1 MAPRTGADSRKPVV
15 GVTGNAKW
23 WSPSWFC
30 IRLSV
35 WLAGGKARRISVKHN
50 WPIDQINALV
60 VSGGDDIH
68 PSLYGEDEAPKAHYD
83 PERDALE
90 QAHIEWA
97 LQHRLPML
105 GICRGTQL
113 INVSQGGSLFQ
124 DIRARRKL
132 TSNWGTVL
140 PRKTAAL
147 RDSSCLASVVK
158 ASRLRINSLHHQAID
173 NLGSNIRIV
182 ARDLDGFVQAIEPIE
197 PIEPIDPIE
206 SNGECHWLGVQWHP
220 EYLLYR
226 PQHLRLFKWLVQQC
240 RNQLEKN

>member
-1 MAPRTGADSRKPVV
+1 MAHRTDANSRRIVV

-30 IRLSV
+30 IRLAV
-35 WLAGGKARRISVKHN
+35 WLAGGQARRISVRHH
-50 WPIDQINALV
+50 WPIDQIDALI

-68 PSLYGEDEAPKAHYD
+68 PSLYGEEEAPKAHYD
-83 PERDALE
+83 PDRDALE
-90 QAHIEWA
+90 QAHIAWA
-97 LQHRLPML
+97 LKHGLPML

-113 INVSQGGSLFQ
+113 INVSLGGSLHI

-132 TSNWGTVL
+132 TSNRGTVL

-147 RDSSCLASVVK
+147 RASSCLAAVTC

-173 NLGSNIRIV
+173 ELGQGVRIV
-182 ARDLDGFVQAIEPIE
+182 ARDLDGFVQGIEP
-197 PIEPIDPIE
+197 D
-206 SNGECHWLGVQWHP
+206 GACQWLGVQWHP

-226 PQHLRLFKWLVQQC
+226 PKHRRLFKWLVQQC
-240 RNQLEKN
+240 RQAPQSQ

>member
-30 IRLSV
+30 IRLAV
-35 WLAGGKARRISVKHN
+35 WLAGGQARRISVNHS
-50 WPIDQINALV
+50 WPIEQIDALV

-68 PSLYGEDEAPKAHYD
+68 PSLYGEDEVPKAHYD

-97 LQHRLPML
+97 LKHELPML

-124 DIRARRKL
+124 DIRTRRKL
-132 TSNWGTVL
+132 TSNRGTVL
-140 PRKTAAL
+140 PRKTAVL
-147 RDSSCLASVVK
+147 RASSCLATVVK

-173 NLGSNIRIV
+173 ELGSNVRIV
-182 ARDLDGFVQAIEPIE
+182 ARDLDGFVQAIEPT
-197 PIEPIDPIE
+197 
-206 SNGECHWLGVQWHP
+206 GKCHWLGVQWHP
-220 EYLLYR
+220 EYLMYR
-226 PQHLRLFKWLVQQC
+226 RRHLRLFKWLVQQC
-240 RNQLEKN
+240 SHNTQSV